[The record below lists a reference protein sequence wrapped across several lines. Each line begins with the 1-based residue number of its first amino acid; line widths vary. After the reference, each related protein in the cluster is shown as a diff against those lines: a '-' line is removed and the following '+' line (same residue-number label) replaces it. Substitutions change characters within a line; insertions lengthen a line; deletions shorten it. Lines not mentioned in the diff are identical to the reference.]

1 MKYENDEFMDEY
13 YAGICPK
20 CKENQCDEFM
30 PMCEHCWLDELANS
44 YSHEDAA
51 LEMSLGLDY

>member
-13 YAGICPK
+13 WATTCSF
-20 CKENQCDEFM
+20 CNENKVDEFEEK
-30 PMCEHCWLDELANS
+30 CGHCMLEEFANLHS
-44 YSHEDAA
+44 EDIA

>member
-1 MKYENDEFMDEY
+1 MKFENNEALDEFY
-13 YAGICPK
+13 STVCPN
-20 CKENQCDEFM
+20 CNENECDEFM

-44 YSHEDAA
+44 VTNEDIA